1 MTACYWNI
9 TVTHNTGKLSALPW
23 LPWLAWHLVQDFL
36 DFYPHTVQNFLTDR
50 EDVRYHDDISV
61 CWLGRVFVNQISF
74 KLDLS
79 RLVITISQRKKWR
92 FSTKKIDNK
101 SLRNDLLWGSIDIIL
116 TVMKLND
123 SDDICSDLAF
133 GMITQRNNPLWV
145 GIQHFRDTVYFCKKL
160 NLKRFSD
167 LARGRVFFCG
177 VRIRMRSYW
186 DRVWNIES
194 IEMTDRADSTS
205 DLIDTQARI
214 HDNMQQAGSSC
225 WVVGRVIYIL
235 SFFEGFYQKTWKSLE
250 FSKFIFPPAF
260 LYKRLSMVSWR
271 LNWFEKRGWVLN
283 CCYCISDYWV
293 GRWKIFPIIFA
304 LLL

>member
-116 TVMKLND
+116 PVMKLND

-145 GIQHFRDTVYFCKKL
+145 GIQHFHDTVYFCKKL

-225 WVVGRVIYIL
+225 WVLAARESHVYIL
-235 SFFEGFYQKTWKSLE
+235 SFFWRFLLVNMEKFRIFKVHISPSLFIQKSEHGELEVKLIWK
-250 FSKFIFPPAF
+250 
-260 LYKRLSMVSWR
+260 KRLD
-271 LNWFEKRGWVLN
+271 LK
-283 CCYCISDYWV
+283 
-293 GRWKIFPIIFA
+293 
-304 LLL
+304 LLLLSIWLFTR

>member
-101 SLRNDLLWGSIDIIL
+101 SLRNDLLWGSIDIML
-116 TVMKLND
+116 PVMKLND
-123 SDDICSDLAF
+123 SNDICSDLAF

-145 GIQHFRDTVYFCKKL
+145 GIQHFHDTVYFCNKL
-160 NLKRFSD
+160 NLKMR
-167 LARGRVFFCG
+167 LG
-177 VRIRMRSYW
+177 V
-186 DRVWNIES
+186 
-194 IEMTDRADSTS
+194 
-205 DLIDTQARI
+205 
-214 HDNMQQAGSSC
+214 
-225 WVVGRVIYIL
+225 
-235 SFFEGFYQKTWKSLE
+235 
-250 FSKFIFPPAF
+250 
-260 LYKRLSMVSWR
+260 
-271 LNWFEKRGWVLN
+271 
-283 CCYCISDYWV
+283 
-293 GRWKIFPIIFA
+293 
-304 LLL
+304 LLWCEN